1 VALIG
6 LREVSHEESRLIRR
20 SRISAYTLED
30 IDALGM
36 REVIYRALRASAMGT
51 DGIHVTL
58 DMDVLDTTVAPG
70 VHRPVRGGLSYR
82 EGHLAM
88 EMIAKSGLMRS
99 LAVVDYFP
107 ERDVNHS
114 TAGTATEYV
123 LSLFGKKILKI

>member
-1 VALIG
+1 M
-6 LREVSHEESRLIRR
+6 IRR

-36 REVIYRALRASAMGT
+36 REVICRALRAAGMGT

-58 DMDVLDTTVAPG
+58 DVDVLDTTVAPG
-70 VHRPVRGGLSYR
+70 VHRPVRGGLFYR

-99 LAVVDYFP
+99 VVDYFP

-114 TAGTATEYV
+114 TAGTATECV
-123 LSLFGKKILKI
+123 LSLFGKKSSRSKQ

>member
-1 VALIG
+1 VFIG
-6 LREVSHEESRLIRR
+6 LREASPEESRLIRR

-30 IDALGM
+30 IDDLGM
-36 REVIYRALRASAMGT
+36 REVIYRALRTAAMGT

-58 DMDVLDTTVAPG
+58 AMDALDTTVAPG

-88 EMIAKSGLMRS
+88 EMIANSGLLRS
-99 LAVVDYFP
+99 LAVVDYVP
-107 ERDVNHS
+107 NRDVNRS

-123 LSLFGKKILKI
+123 LSILGKKILKA